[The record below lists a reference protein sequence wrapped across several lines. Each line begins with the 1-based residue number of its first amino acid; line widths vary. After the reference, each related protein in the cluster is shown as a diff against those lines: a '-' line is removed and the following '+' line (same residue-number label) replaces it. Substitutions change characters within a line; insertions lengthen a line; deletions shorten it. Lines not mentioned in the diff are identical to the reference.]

1 MSLKIG
7 DKVKMNKDGIL
18 YHNPDNMFDAHS
30 VGRLLDET
38 HYERSICEFMSIQNI
53 GEVKELNE
61 HDIRVRFHNSL
72 NGRYFFFTMWY
83 ERSHLSKLTFFEKLK
98 YKLFGRI

>member
-1 MSLKIG
+1 MLKVG
-7 DKVKMNKDGIL
+7 DKVKMNKAGIL

-30 VGRLLDET
+30 VGRYLSAH
-38 HYERSICEFMSIQNI
+38 HYELLICEFMSIQNV

-61 HDIRVRFHNSL
+61 HGVRVRFHNIL

-83 ERSHLSKLTFFEKLK
+83 DSSHLSKLTFFEKLK
-98 YKLFGRI
+98 HKLLGRI

>member
-1 MSLKIG
+1 MLKIG
-7 DKVKMNKDGIL
+7 DKVKMNKNGIL

-30 VGRLLDET
+30 VANRLDEN
-38 HYERSICEFMSIQNI
+38 HYEQLICEFMSIQNV

-61 HDIRVRFHNSL
+61 HAVRVRFQNSL

-83 ERSHLSKLTFFEKLK
+83 EPSHLSKLTFFEKLK